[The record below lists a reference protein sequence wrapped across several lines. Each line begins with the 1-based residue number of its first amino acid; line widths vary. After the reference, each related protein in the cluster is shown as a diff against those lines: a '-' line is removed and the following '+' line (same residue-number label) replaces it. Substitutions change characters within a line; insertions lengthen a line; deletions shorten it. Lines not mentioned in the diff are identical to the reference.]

1 VWDRWCRVAW
11 CGVAGGPVV
20 VVRGTGMRRHRSRT
34 RHSLFPPPPPPPQSV
49 TLQSK
54 QFAPTHI
61 HPPPSVRGST
71 LAIVCQAP
79 HEQSRSSSTQS
90 NQTLL
95 LDTELSCKSED
106 NYIVR
111 SHRHTLITH
120 SIETYRW
127 GRPGVP
133 PRHHSLIEPSLSLAS
148 SHHQQGTT
156 SGQFSGQLPKLEPR
170 LLGELSS
177 RVSSSSTR
185 YCTMLVLPT
194 QDWQPTTTTKQVT

>member
-1 VWDRWCRVAW
+1 
-11 CGVAGGPVV
+11 
-20 VVRGTGMRRHRSRT
+20 MRRHRSRT

-156 SGQFSGQLPKLEPR
+156 SGQLSGQLPKLEPR
-170 LLGELSS
+170 LLGEVSSECLQAHPILHHAGASHPRLAANNNNKTSDLSS
-177 RVSSSSTR
+177 
-185 YCTMLVLPT
+185 LPRWGGWVDGWT
-194 QDWQPTTTTKQVT
+194 